1 MEPSKFSE
9 GLRAA
14 KGSAAAADRAAGRP
28 SPAIDV
34 RGLHVRRGQHEVFA
48 GLTCQLRAGQIT
60 GILGPSGS
68 GKTTLLRALV
78 GVQKFQG
85 GSIKVLGH
93 QAGSPQ
99 LRRRVAYMTQ
109 SVSIYRDLSV
119 EQNVKYFGAL
129 FNTPGVEIDRVISEV
144 GLEKYRKQ
152 LARALSGGQMSRV
165 SLAAALVGKPEVL
178 ILDEPTVGQDPVLRE
193 ELWENFRS
201 RAAAGATVLVSSHV
215 MDEAAKCDDLLLL
228 RQGEIIAQD
237 SPNTLL
243 ERTGA
248 DDFEEAFLRLI
259 RQTGAG

>member
-1 MEPSKFSE
+1 MEPPKFSE

-14 KGSAAAADRAAGRP
+14 KGSAAAADRAAWRP

-34 RGLHVRRGQHEVFA
+34 RGLRVRRGQHEGFA
-48 GLTCQLRAGQIT
+48 GLTCQLRAGRIT

-78 GVQKFQG
+78 GVQKLQG

-129 FNTPGVEIDRVISEV
+129 FGTAQAEIDRVILEV
-144 GLEKYRKQ
+144 GLDRYRRQ
-152 LARALSGGQMSRV
+152 LAGSLSEIGRA
-165 SLAAALVGKPEVL
+165 
-178 ILDEPTVGQDPVLRE
+178 
-193 ELWENFRS
+193 
-201 RAAAGATVLVSSHV
+201 HV
-215 MDEAAKCDDLLLL
+215 
-228 RQGEIIAQD
+228 
-237 SPNTLL
+237 
-243 ERTGA
+243 
-248 DDFEEAFLRLI
+248 
-259 RQTGAG
+259 